1 MLLSCE
7 FIFLIWTILVL
18 MEGLMATYQRRFIIP
33 VKNVDEVSD
42 GEHTCLHEHANHQVT
57 SI

>member
-1 MLLSCE
+1 
-7 FIFLIWTILVL
+7 
-18 MEGLMATYQRRFIIP
+18 MATYQRRFVIP